1 MRYEDYLDIGCTVF
15 SIKLARELGPVCAAL
30 IGELARR
37 HDKHDDFLVT
47 DTDEELAKTIGS
59 APEEIGEAIGL
70 LEDAGLVRVLV
81 SEKCEREVMLNVSGI
96 IRLLS

>member
-1 MRYEDYLDIGCTVF
+1 MRYEDYLDSGCAVF
-15 SIKLARELGPVCAAL
+15 SIRLSRELGPVCAAL
-30 IGELARR
+30 LGELARR
-37 HDKHDDFLVT
+37 HDKHDGFLIG
-47 DTDEELAKTIGS
+47 DTDEELAESIGS
-59 APEEIGEAIGL
+59 SPEEVGESIGL